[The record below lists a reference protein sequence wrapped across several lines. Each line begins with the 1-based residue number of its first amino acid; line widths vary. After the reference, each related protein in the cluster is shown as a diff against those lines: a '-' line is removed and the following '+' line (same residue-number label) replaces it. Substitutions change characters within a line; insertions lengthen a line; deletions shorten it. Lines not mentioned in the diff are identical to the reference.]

1 MFVKNNFCPDLW
13 ISPPPEGR
21 IPQSPP
27 PVQGGAGVHTAARAT
42 ACRPGHPYY
51 NQSGRRSTR
60 RVPRGTSTGGR
71 VLSTVSHAQTAR
83 SVNQDFWSFCLSRLE
98 QELPAQQFNTW
109 IKALAAREADDSDA
123 PRIEL
128 LAPNR
133 FVLQWVRE
141 RYLRR
146 IGELGNEFYGSE
158 PAIDLALPA
167 PGASRAPA
175 TPRPTAPAVHVGES
189 EPPAAAPELAV
200 ARAEAEAVLPSADLA
215 YEKTRLNPDFTFDTL
230 VTGRANDLA
239 RAAAMQVAQNPG
251 TSYNP
256 LFVYGGVGLGKTHL
270 IHAIGNAVYKHNPRA
285 VIRYVHV
292 EDYYADVVRAYQQK
306 SFDAFKRYY
315 RSLDLLLID
324 DIQFFNN
331 KNRTQEEF
339 FHAFNALTEARKQI
353 VITCDTYPKD
363 IQGLEDRLISRF
375 DWGLTV
381 QIEPP
386 ELEMRVAILKKK
398 AEALRVAVDDDVAFL
413 IAKNL
418 RSNVRELEGALNKV
432 VAYARFHGRGISLE
446 VAKEALKDLLNAHNR
461 QLTIEHI
468 QKTGADYYQIKVADM
483 HSKKRTRVVARPR
496 QVAMWLAKDL
506 TPMSLPAIGE
516 AFGGRDHTTVLHA
529 CRTIAELRLAD
540 TQLNHDV
547 HVLTQVLRG

>member
-1 MFVKNNFCPDLW
+1 MKKLPHNHIAHNN
-13 ISPPPEGR
+13 I
-21 IPQSPP
+21 
-27 PVQGGAGVHTAARAT
+27 
-42 ACRPGHPYY
+42 HPIE
-51 NQSGRRSTR
+51 
-60 RVPRGTSTGGR
+60 
-71 VLSTVSHAQTAR
+71 HAVTE
-83 SVNQDFWSFCLSRLE
+83 DFWPFCLSRLE
-98 QELPAQQFNTW
+98 QELPQQQFTTW
-109 IKALAAREADDSDA
+109 IKTLRAESSADGVF
-123 PRIEL
+123 RLI
-128 LAPNR
+128 APNR

-146 IGELGNEFYGSE
+146 IHELGEELSGSPLQVE
-158 PAIDLALPA
+158 LLLPPVDA
-167 PGASRAPA
+167 ARASRAAPPA
-175 TPRPTAPAVHVGES
+175 SPTAGASVAPSATAPAHSNSDAVQ
-189 EPPAAAPELAV
+189 AAAATQATLARSDV
-200 ARAEAEAVLPSADLA
+200 SDAPAGARAPDGTSNRPTPSAPSAPSGMELA
-215 YEKTRLNPDFTFDTL
+215 YEKTRLNADFTFDTL

-239 RAAAMQVAQNPG
+239 RAAAMQVSQNPG

-270 IHAIGNAVYKHNPRA
+270 VHAIGNAVFKLNPRA

-315 RSLDLLLID
+315 RSLDMLIID

-339 FHAFNALTEARKQI
+339 FHAFNALTEAKKQI

-386 ELEMRVAILKKK
+386 ELEMRVAILQKK
-398 AEALRVAVDDDVAFL
+398 AEVLRVLVDDDVAFL

-432 VAYARFHGRGISLE
+432 VAYARFHGRQIGLD
-446 VAKEALKDLLNAHNR
+446 VAKEALKDILHAHNR
-461 QLTIEHI
+461 QLSIEHI
-468 QKTGADYYQIKVADM
+468 QKTVADYFKIKVADM
-483 HSKKRTRVVARPR
+483 YSKKRTRVIARPR
-496 QVAMWLAKDL
+496 QVAMWLAKEL

-529 CRTIAELRLAD
+529 CRTITELRLGD
-540 TQLNHDV
+540 HQLNHDV

>member
-1 MFVKNNFCPDLW
+1 MTEELW
-13 ISPPPEGR
+13 P
-21 IPQSPP
+21 
-27 PVQGGAGVHTAARAT
+27 
-42 ACRPGHPYY
+42 
-51 NQSGRRSTR
+51 
-60 RVPRGTSTGGR
+60 
-71 VLSTVSHAQTAR
+71 
-83 SVNQDFWSFCLSRLE
+83 FCLSRLE
-98 QELPAQQFNTW
+98 QELPQQQYNTW
-109 IKALAAREADDSDA
+109 IKTLRAEAGEDGTF
-123 PRIEL
+123 RLI
-128 LAPNR
+128 APNR

-141 RYLRR
+141 RYLSR
-146 IGELGNEFYGSE
+146 IHELSE
-158 PAIDLALPA
+158 TFTGGPLQIELQLPPVSTARTSRPATATATTAPA
-167 PGASRAPA
+167 RTTPSAHDAAEQPTAADAAAPSRAP
-175 TPRPTAPAVHVGES
+175 RAPAVIAS
-189 EPPAAAPELAV
+189 REPEPAAASSGLE
-200 ARAEAEAVLPSADLA
+200 LA

-270 IHAIGNAVYKHNPRA
+270 VHAIGNAVFRHNPRA
-285 VIRYVHV
+285 VVRYVHV

-315 RSLDLLLID
+315 RSLDMLIID

-398 AEALRVAVDDDVAFL
+398 AEALRVSVDDDVAFL

-432 VAYARFHGRGISLE
+432 VAYARFHGRQISLE
-446 VAKEALKDLLNAHNR
+446 VAKEALKDLLHAHNR
-461 QLTIEHI
+461 QLSIEHI
-468 QKTGADYYQIKVADM
+468 QKTVADYYKIKVADM
-483 HSKKRTRVVARPR
+483 HSKKRTRVIARPR
-496 QVAMWLAKDL
+496 QVAMWLAKEL

-529 CRTIAELRLAD
+529 CRTITELRLGD
-540 TQLNHDV
+540 HQLNHDV

>member
-1 MFVKNNFCPDLW
+1 M
-13 ISPPPEGR
+13 
-21 IPQSPP
+21 
-27 PVQGGAGVHTAARAT
+27 
-42 ACRPGHPYY
+42 
-51 NQSGRRSTR
+51 
-60 RVPRGTSTGGR
+60 
-71 VLSTVSHAQTAR
+71 
-83 SVNQDFWSFCLSRLE
+83 NQDFWSFCLSRLE
-98 QELPAQQFNTW
+98 NELPPQQFNTW
-109 IKALAAREADDSDA
+109 IKTLSARTEDEQGEA
-123 PRIEL
+123 RL
-128 LAPNR
+128 QLVAPNR

-146 IGELGNEFYGSE
+146 IEELAEAFFH
-158 PAIDLALPA
+158 A
-167 PGASRAPA
+167 PV
-175 TPRPTAPAVHVGES
+175 AVELS
-189 EPPAAAPELAV
+189 LPPAAAARAPAAQKPVAV
-200 ARAEAEAVLPSADLA
+200 AVHASTAAGAAHAGGPADIIVAEVEPEAAIPSADLA

-398 AEALRVAVDDDVAFL
+398 AEALRVLVDDDVAFL

-432 VAYARFHGRGISLE
+432 VAYARFHGRQIGLE
-446 VAKEALKDLLNAHNR
+446 VAKEALKDLLHAHNR
-461 QLTIEHI
+461 QLSIEHI
-468 QKTGADYYQIKVADM
+468 QKTVADYYKIKVADM
-483 HSKKRTRVVARPR
+483 HSKKRTRVIARPR
-496 QVAMWLAKDL
+496 QVAMWLAKEL

-529 CRTIAELRLAD
+529 CRTITELRLGDA
-540 TQLNHDV
+540 QLNHDV

>member
-1 MFVKNNFCPDLW
+1 M
-13 ISPPPEGR
+13 IQE
-21 IPQSPP
+21 
-27 PVQGGAGVHTAARAT
+27 
-42 ACRPGHPYY
+42 
-51 NQSGRRSTR
+51 
-60 RVPRGTSTGGR
+60 
-71 VLSTVSHAQTAR
+71 
-83 SVNQDFWSFCLSRLE
+83 FWSFCLTRLE
-98 QELPAQQFNTW
+98 QELPQQQFNTW
-109 IKALAAREADDSDA
+109 IKTLRAEIAERADGA
-123 PRIEL
+123 VL
-128 LAPNR
+128 NLYAPNR

-146 IGELGNEFYGSE
+146 ITELADEFHAG
-158 PAIDLALPA
+158 PLAVELQLPA
-167 PGASRAPA
+167 GGAARTVAPA
-175 TPRPTAPAVHVGES
+175 TGTAARAVTEGATANRSESSAATEAAVATPPEAPPARPAAPAVIV
-189 EPPAAAPELAV
+189 P
-200 ARAEAEAVLPSADLA
+200 RAEPEPASAPTSALDIA
-215 YEKTRLNPDFTFDTL
+215 YDKTRLNPDFTFDTL

-256 LFVYGGVGLGKTHL
+256 LFIYGGVGLGKTHL
-270 IHAIGNAVYKHNPRA
+270 VHAIGNAVFRHNPRA

-315 RSLDLLLID
+315 RSLDMLIID

-432 VAYARFHGRGISLE
+432 VAYARFHGRQIGLE
-446 VAKEALKDLLNAHNR
+446 VAKDALKDLLHAHNR
-461 QLTIEHI
+461 QLSIEHI
-468 QKTGADYYQIKVADM
+468 QKTVADYYKIKVADM
-483 HSKKRTRVVARPR
+483 HSKKRTRVIARPR
-496 QVAMWLAKDL
+496 QVAMWLAKEL

-529 CRTIAELRLAD
+529 CRTITELRLGDA
-540 TQLNHDV
+540 QLNHDV

>member
-1 MFVKNNFCPDLW
+1 MTQEL
-13 ISPPPEGR
+13 
-21 IPQSPP
+21 
-27 PVQGGAGVHTAARAT
+27 
-42 ACRPGHPYY
+42 
-51 NQSGRRSTR
+51 
-60 RVPRGTSTGGR
+60 
-71 VLSTVSHAQTAR
+71 
-83 SVNQDFWSFCLSRLE
+83 WSFCLSRLE
-98 QELPAQQFNTW
+98 SELPPQQFNTW
-109 IKALAAREADDSDA
+109 IKALSADGSPADGEGML
-123 PRIEL
+123 RL
-128 LAPNR
+128 FAPNR

-146 IGELGNEFYGSE
+146 IAELGEEYSGSPIQLE
-158 PAIDLALPA
+158 LTLPA
-167 PGASRAPA
+167 AGKASAPA
-175 TPRPTAPAVHVGES
+175 APAVRKNGA
-189 EPPAAAPELAV
+189 PAGAAANDSPAPRRAASPVATPEPV
-200 ARAEAEAVLPSADLA
+200 VSSTSEVA
-215 YEKTRLNPDFTFDTL
+215 YEKTRLNADFTFDTL

-256 LFVYGGVGLGKTHL
+256 LFIYGGVGLGKTHL
-270 IHAIGNAVYKHNPRA
+270 VQAIGNAVFRENPRA

-315 RSLDLLLID
+315 RSLDLLIID

-339 FHAFNALTEARKQI
+339 FHAFNALTEAKKQI
-353 VITCDTYPKD
+353 IITCDTYPKD

-398 AEALRVAVDDDVAFL
+398 AEALNVELTDDVAFL

-432 VAYARFHGRGISLE
+432 VAFARFHARTISLE
-446 VAKEALKDLLNAHNR
+446 VAKDALKDLLNAHNR
-461 QLTIEHI
+461 QLSIEHI
-468 QKTGADYYQIKVADM
+468 QKTVADYYKIKVADM
-483 HSKKRTRVVARPR
+483 HSKKRTRVIARPR
-496 QVAMWLAKDL
+496 QVAMALAKDL

-540 TQLNHDV
+540 HQLNHDV

>member
-1 MFVKNNFCPDLW
+1 MKTV
-13 ISPPPEGR
+13 
-21 IPQSPP
+21 PQ
-27 PVQGGAGVHTAARAT
+27 
-42 ACRPGHPYY
+42 
-51 NQSGRRSTR
+51 
-60 RVPRGTSTGGR
+60 
-71 VLSTVSHAQTAR
+71 AQTVE
-83 SVNQDFWSFCLSRLE
+83 SVSQDLWSFCLSRLE
-98 QELPAQQFNTW
+98 HELPQQQFNTW
-109 IKALAAREADDSDA
+109 IKTLQADEEHAGAGAALRLVA
-123 PRIEL
+123 PS
-128 LAPNR
+128 R

-146 IGELGNEFYGSE
+146 IGELGAEFHGTPIEIELVLPAAGAARPAARPVVGSVSVAAPAPSPAPAATVAA
-158 PAIDLALPA
+158 PAIVTRPA
-167 PGASRAPA
+167 EPESVVTAS
-175 TPRPTAPAVHVGES
+175 
-189 EPPAAAPELAV
+189 
-200 ARAEAEAVLPSADLA
+200 DLA
-215 YEKTRLNPDFTFDTL
+215 YEKTRLNADFTFDTL

-270 IHAIGNAVYKHNPRA
+270 VHAIGNAVYRHNPRA

-386 ELEMRVAILKKK
+386 ELEMRVAILQKK
-398 AEALRVAVDDDVAFL
+398 AEALRVDLHDDVAFL

-432 VAYARFHGRGISLE
+432 VAFARFHGRGITLE
-446 VAKEALKDLLNAHNR
+446 VAKDALKDLLNAHNR

-468 QKTGADYYQIKVADM
+468 QKTVADYYKIKVADM
-483 HSKKRTRVVARPR
+483 HSKKRTRVIARPR

-516 AFGGRDHTTVLHA
+516 AFGGRDHTTVMHA
-529 CRTIAELRLAD
+529 CRTIAELRLGD
-540 TQLNHDV
+540 HQLNHDV

>member
-1 MFVKNNFCPDLW
+1 M
-13 ISPPPEGR
+13 S
-21 IPQSPP
+21 
-27 PVQGGAGVHTAARAT
+27 
-42 ACRPGHPYY
+42 
-51 NQSGRRSTR
+51 
-60 RVPRGTSTGGR
+60 
-71 VLSTVSHAQTAR
+71 
-83 SVNQDFWSFCLSRLE
+83 QDFWSFCLVKLE
-98 QELPAQQFNTW
+98 QELPTQQFKTW
-109 IKALAAREADDSDA
+109 IKPMLAEDVDGEPPGLR
-123 PRIEL
+123 L
-128 LAPNR
+128 VVPNQFFLT
-133 FVLQWVRE
+133 FVRD

-146 IGELGNEFYGSE
+146 IAELSSEFFGAERAFELKARPGAAATPTIPPLTAPKPVKPLNGSAQAAEQAPEQAE
-158 PAIDLALPA
+158 PAADPNDA
-167 PGASRAPA
+167 PPPKPLR
-175 TPRPTAPAVHVGES
+175 RPSAK
-189 EPPAAAPELAV
+189 AAA
-200 ARAEAEAVLPSADLA
+200 SGTA
-215 YEKTRLNPDFTFDTL
+215 YDKTRLNAEFTFDNL

-239 RAAAMQVAQNPG
+239 RAAAIQVAQNPG
-251 TSYNP
+251 ASYNP

-270 IHAIGNAVYKHNPRA
+270 IHALGNEIHRQNPRA
-285 VIRYVHV
+285 IIRYVHA

-306 SFDAFKRYY
+306 SFDVFKRYY

-339 FHAFNALTEARKQI
+339 FHAFNALTEAKKQV

-363 IQGLEDRLISRF
+363 IQGLEDRLISRL

-398 AEALRVAVDDDVAFL
+398 AEADRIALSDDVAFL

-418 RSNVRELEGALNKV
+418 RSNVRELEGALKKV
-432 VAYARFHGRGISLE
+432 LAFARFHGHEITLE

-468 QKTGADYYQIKVADM
+468 QKTVADYYKIKIADM
-483 HSKKRTRVVARPR
+483 HSKKRTRAIARPR
-496 QVAMWLAKDL
+496 QVAMALAKDI

-529 CRTIAELRLAD
+529 CRTIADLRLND
-540 TQLNHDV
+540 PQLNHDL